1 MKPLLNSFTIDLV
14 EKESKSI
21 RKQLVARC
29 AVHDCFGGLQT
40 YARCEFECGC
50 KVSIDEALTE
60 FISAIAATE
69 TTAVVLTACMNNVKE
84 FVAMFS

>member
-1 MKPLLNSFTIDLV
+1 MRVVNLNVNLNV
-14 EKESKSI
+14 K
-21 RKQLVARC
+21 C
-29 AVHDCFGGLQT
+29 
-40 YARCEFECGC
+40 
-50 KVSIDEALTE
+50 IDEASTE